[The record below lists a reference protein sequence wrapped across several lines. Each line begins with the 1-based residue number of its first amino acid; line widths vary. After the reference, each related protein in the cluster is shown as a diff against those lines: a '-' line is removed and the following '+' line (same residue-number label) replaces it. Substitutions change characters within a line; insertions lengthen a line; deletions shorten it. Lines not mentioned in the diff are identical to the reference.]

1 MHNKFLLPTYDTF
14 MREVYCLKKM
24 YIEVNFVYFIPLVL
38 FYSNVYINNIHNFIQ
53 TAANKKLPT
62 PAANQTTRNKKIT
75 LAALA
80 FANKKAKL
88 SIFVFFPQTNR
99 KMINVLLIYVL
110 MAIGNSVSAY
120 KPACLPI
127 KHEEYVSSGEY

>member
-1 MHNKFLLPTYDTF
+1 
-14 MREVYCLKKM
+14 M
-24 YIEVNFVYFIPLVL
+24 YIDVNFVYFIPLVA
-38 FYSNVYINNIHNFIQ
+38 FYSNVPINNIHNFIQ

-80 FANKKAKL
+80 FANKKTKL
-88 SIFVFFPQTNR
+88 PIFIFFPQTNR
-99 KMINVLLIYVL
+99 KMTSVLVMYVL

-120 KPACLPI
+120 NPACLPI
-127 KHEEYVSSGEY
+127 KNEEYVSSGGY